1 MLVTWMILCL
11 EVAMQNKYLIVLKA
25 LEPISHG
32 DTVTGI
38 DNQTNTRLFMRSN
51 MIVNGKP
58 ARVPD
63 ISENALRSVLFREP
77 LHDDLLR
84 RLEIGRGGIPQSVMN
99 LLFSGGNMAAGSK
112 SPGDEI
118 ALGHAIKKL
127 YPSLD
132 LLGGAVDGFILP
144 RSRLRLAAWPVAK
157 EFADMIAYINPE
169 LTDEAK
175 QFSAFDLLSEET
187 RTRGTGSESEGNQML
202 YTYETMAAG
211 TKILLEITLDPHS
224 PDATRASL
232 AHSLSCWDGYF
243 GGQSRQGR
251 GRMHI
256 ISNDLPAPEAYID
269 HITGYTESMRDGL
282 IAGTFGTGK
291 ILCK

>member
-1 MLVTWMILCL
+1 MFKRFTVVL
-11 EVAMQNKYLIVLKA
+11 EA
-25 LEPISHG
+25 LTPISHG

-51 MIVNGKP
+51 MIIDGKP

-63 ISENALRSVLFREP
+63 ISENTLRSVIFRET
-77 LHDDLLR
+77 LHDDLLQ
-84 RLEIGRGGIPQSVMN
+84 RLDIKRGDIPQSVMN

-118 ALGHAIKKL
+118 ALGHAVKKL

-144 RSRLRLAAWPVAK
+144 RSRLKLAAWPVAK
-157 EFADMIAYINPE
+157 EFCSALSDVALHLDNYDDL
-169 LTDEAK
+169 LTQAR
-175 QFSAFDLLSEET
+175 SVSVFDLLSEET
-187 RTRGTGSESEGNQML
+187 RTRGTGAESEGNQML

-211 TKILLEITLDPHS
+211 TKIFLELTFDAHTPDETISSTLHAID
-224 PDATRASL
+224 L
-232 AHSLSCWDGYF
+232 WDGYF

-251 GRMHI
+251 GRMTI
-256 ISNDLPAPEAYID
+256 KQISHENGINSAS
-269 HITGYTESMRDGL
+269 YTEHIEKYSEAMRDGL
-282 IAGTFGTGK
+282 ITGSLGTQK
-291 ILCK
+291 QLCK

>member
-1 MLVTWMILCL
+1 MIKRYVVVL
-11 EVAMQNKYLIVLKA
+11 EA

-63 ISENALRSVLFREP
+63 ISENALRSVIFRES
-77 LHDDLLR
+77 LHDDLLS
-84 RLEIGRGGIPQSVMN
+84 RLGIKRGQIPQSVMN

-118 ALGHAIKKL
+118 ALGHSVKKL

-144 RSRLRLAAWPVAK
+144 RSRLRLAAWPVAR
-157 EFADMIAYINPE
+157 EFAEAIKYIHPKLE
-169 LTDEAK
+169 DEAR
-175 QFSAFDLLSEET
+175 QSSAFDLLSEET

-211 TKILLEITLDPHS
+211 SKILLEITLDPHAPEETVGAIS
-224 PDATRASL
+224 HAFAS
-232 AHSLSCWDGYF
+232 WDCYF

-251 GRMHI
+251 GRMQVIESTLDDSTSNIYLEHI
-256 ISNDLPAPEAYID
+256 DKYS
-269 HITGYTESMRDGL
+269 ESMRDGL
-282 IAGTFGTGK
+282 IAGKLGTAR
-291 ILCK
+291 ILCA

>member
-1 MLVTWMILCL
+1 MRHI
-11 EVAMQNKYLIVLKA
+11 IVLQA

-32 DTVTGI
+32 DTVTGV

-63 ISENALRSVLFREP
+63 VSENALRSVLFREP

-84 RLEIGRGGIPQSVMN
+84 KLSIKRGEIPQSVVN

-118 ALGHAIKKL
+118 SLGHQVKNL

-144 RSRLRLAAWPVAK
+144 RSRLRLAAWPVCK
-157 EFADMIAYINPE
+157 EYASMIGMIYPDLVDDAQQN
-169 LTDEAK
+169 
-175 QFSAFDLLSEET
+175 SAFDLLAEET
-187 RTRGTGSESEGNQML
+187 RTRGTGAESEGNQML

-211 TKILLEITLDPHS
+211 TKILIEITLDAHS
-224 PDATRASL
+224 SDATRASL
-232 AHSLSCWDGYF
+232 AHALACWDGYF
-243 GGQSRQGR
+243 GGQARQGR
-251 GRMHI
+251 GRMAVLH
-256 ISNDLPAPEAYID
+256 NDLLPADAYTD
-269 HITGYTESMRDGL
+269 HVDGHADAMADGL
-282 IAGTFGTGK
+282 RTGTLGTNRV
-291 ILCK
+291 LCK